1 MRMGRPPIT
10 GETKAYI
17 MHARLDN
24 ACGAMLDEMAAETG
38 KSRVQLIEESVRQ
51 LYSSFVIGKK
61 RKEEK

>member
-1 MRMGRPPIT
+1 MRTGRPPK
-10 GETKAYI
+10 GDETKSYL
-17 MHARLDN
+17 MHVRLDN